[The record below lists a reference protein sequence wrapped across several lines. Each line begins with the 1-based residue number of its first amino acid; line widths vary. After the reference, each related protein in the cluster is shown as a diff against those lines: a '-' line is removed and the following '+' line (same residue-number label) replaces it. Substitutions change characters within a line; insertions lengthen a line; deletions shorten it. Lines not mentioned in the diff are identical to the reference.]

1 MKKKLI
7 VICSFILLFS
17 TSSHSQV
24 KHEIGVIYGK
34 SSGAAVYSILRNGFL
49 VGGSTSSL
57 EKNNT
62 IGIKYIRSIQTK
74 KKLKLELGLNYL
86 NGTLK
91 ITPAPTGDPVY
102 DAPSYGDFMLISSPV
117 YINYS
122 FWKYFF
128 LNTGV
133 LLDYQKSESETYS
146 GIGIGYGFGL
156 SARYSYKK
164 YFFFINPKYEKH
176 LFFSKSDGLMEFG
189 IMSGI
194 GYTF

>member
-7 VICSFILLFS
+7 IISTFILLIS

-34 SSGAAVYSILRNGFL
+34 SSGAAVFSILRNGFL
-49 VGGSTSSL
+49 MGASSSSL
-57 EKNNT
+57 KNNNT
-62 IGIKYIRSIQTK
+62 IGIRYFRSLQTK

-86 NGTLK
+86 SGTLK
-91 ITPAPTGDPVY
+91 IIPAPTGDPIS
-102 DAPSYGDFMLISSPV
+102 DAPIYEDFMLISFPI

-133 LLDYQKSESETYS
+133 LLDYQKSPFANFKAEIE
-146 GIGIGYGFGL
+146 
-156 SARYSYKK
+156 
-164 YFFFINPKYEKH
+164 
-176 LFFSKSDGLMEFG
+176 
-189 IMSGI
+189 
-194 GYTF
+194 